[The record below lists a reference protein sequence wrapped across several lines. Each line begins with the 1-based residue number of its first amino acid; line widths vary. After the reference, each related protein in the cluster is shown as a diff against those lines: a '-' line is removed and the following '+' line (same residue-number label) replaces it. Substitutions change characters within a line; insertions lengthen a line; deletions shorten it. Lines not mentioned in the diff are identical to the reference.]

1 MEIKCE
7 NIRSVEAGFKWV
19 FERWVFSN
27 PQLKSHFYS
36 LKIRSG
42 FLKVGFVEKYGLKQ
56 SSNHI
61 GKNVKMKNAAKI

>member
-19 FERWVFSN
+19 FSN
-27 PQLKSHFYS
+27 PHLKSHFYY